1 MPSGL
6 RYIDKQDG
14 EQYSHKVVVVGYKK
28 EVSDSGCN
36 IAIKFLNGKFLL
48 KNA

>member
-14 EQYSHKVVVVGYKK
+14 EQYSHKVAVVGYKK
-28 EVSDSGCN
+28 VVSDFGCD
-36 IAIKFLNGKFLL
+36 IVIKS
-48 KNA
+48 